1 MKTINKS
8 MLILGFLTFVL
19 QSCTNNDYVKI
30 SDADYAIT
38 TAYENADAVNG
49 AKLFSNFQHVD
60 AGWAWVT
67 PTDILANPALTD
79 YIGWPNPIYAADPTL
94 TVAEVK
100 AIGTYTAQTG
110 VTTPSPAPQANR
122 NYYSCAGC
130 HPVDGMARD
139 ASGISK
145 KTAANQPQIATNRL
159 LDCKSWDSKRLFD
172 AIKGVGGRPIDATKT
187 VNGLDLTLG
196 GQAHPDY
203 SRILTDEKIWD
214 LVKWLKEGIFN
225 ENDDLYTVTTHNGP
239 YQTVQAT
246 PIGSAPYVTYTNIG
260 GDGDAAAGVAF
271 YAQKCAYCHG
281 VDGHG
286 TTNAQGPVMPIGM
299 VNQTNGAGSSNP
311 ATAVGTT
318 AAVKIYGLGSYFRYN
333 TASGVFTV
341 VTGKFGNVPWMAATP
356 ITKQEMK
363 NLLAAFRDTNRF
375 PNFATAL
382 PNP

>member
-1 MKTINKS
+1 M
-8 MLILGFLTFVL
+8 ILGILTFIL

-38 TAYENADAVNG
+38 TAYQNADAVNG

-67 PTDILANPALTD
+67 PTDVSANPALAD
-79 YIGWPNPIYAADPTL
+79 FIGWPNPKFAADPTL
-94 TVAEVK
+94 TALEIK

-110 VTTPSPAPQANR
+110 VTTPTPTPQANR
-122 NYYSCAGC
+122 NFYSCAGC
-130 HPVDGMARD
+130 HPVDGMARE

-145 KTAANQPQIATNRL
+145 KVAKTQPDIAVNQLLATKN
-159 LDCKSWDSKRLFD
+159 WDPKKLFD
-172 AIKGVGGRPIDATKT
+172 AIKGVGGRAIDATKT
-187 VNGLDLTLG
+187 ADGLNLTLG
-196 GQAHPDY
+196 GQTHPDF

-214 LVKWLKEGIFN
+214 LVKWLKEGMFN

-246 PIGSAPYVTYTNIG
+246 PVGSAPYVTYTNIG
-260 GDGDAAAGVAF
+260 GEGADAAAGVAF

-286 TTNAQGPVMPIGM
+286 TTNSQGPVMAVGI
-299 VNQTNGAGSSNP
+299 VNQTNGAGSANP
-311 ATAVGTT
+311 ATASGST

-375 PNFATAL
+375 PDFTTQLA
-382 PNP
+382 NP